1 MSDMTKWIRALE
13 YQADIVRGGCGMTII
28 SENNTS
34 CASPQGKGR
43 GIKEKYRPPTLEANL
58 EATMLRLERLES
70 DLKGPSQSARRM
82 QENKR
87 DSNNRNRK
95 DSHDSNRENRNRL
108 RNDSNDS
115 NRENRYNER
124 ENESNDY
131 LRPEDVSLYDKRE
144 RIGKMNSKG
153 SSPNN
158 KRAVEEKFEEDTDI
172 DVVNGH
178 GRNQS
183 SPKQHNRKG
192 NRNDDRSNDGHDR
205 NGYDR
210 NNSRKKN
217 YIHEDEDVDDFRE
230 NKNRSRP
237 GPLPGTGYHD
247 EQQRSSSSNFS
258 QGRGPDNNR
267 DHYGDD
273 SVEEI
278 SMPSRKN
285 QRIRSQVQG
294 HRDRD
299 RDDRDRGKSDRNS
312 KANGV
317 PIGQSS
323 WGYDDD
329 IYGTKREGSF
339 EGNLSSR
346 ENQALHIA
354 AGKAAGRGSGGND
367 SGGSGTNSYRS
378 YRSVDHDDGPHLNDI
393 QDMDLTVRKVP
404 QRGARERR
412 QQRYV
417 YIYIGV
423 YIYTCLYL

>member
-1 MSDMTKWIRALE
+1 MSDMAKWIRALE

-43 GIKEKYRPPTLEANL
+43 NIKEKYRPPTLEANL
-58 EATMLRLERLES
+58 EATMLRLERLEG

-87 DSNNRNRK
+87 DSNQNIHDRK
-95 DSHDSNRENRNRL
+95 YSHDFNIENHNRF

-124 ENESNDY
+124 ENESNNDY

-144 RIGKMNSKG
+144 RIGTMNSKG

-158 KRAVEEKFEEDTDI
+158 RKAAEEKFEEDTDI
-172 DVVNGH
+172 DVVSGH

-183 SPKQHNRKG
+183 SPKQHNHKHG
-192 NRNDDRSNDGHDR
+192 NRNDDRNNNGHDR

-210 NNSRKKN
+210 NNFRKKN
-217 YIHEDEDVDDFRE
+217 YIHDDEGDDNFRE

-247 EQQRSSSSNFS
+247 EQQRSSSSSSS
-258 QGRGPDNNR
+258 QGRGSDNNR

-278 SMPSRKN
+278 SMLSRKN

-299 RDDRDRGKSDRNS
+299 RDDRDKNS
-312 KANGV
+312 KANV
-317 PIGQSS
+317 PFRQSS

-329 IYGTKREGSF
+329 IYGTKRERSF
-339 EGNLSSR
+339 ESNTSSR

-354 AGKAAGRGSGGND
+354 AGKAAGRGSVGND

-378 YRSVDHDDGPHLNDI
+378 YRSVDHDDGPHVNDI

-412 QQRYV
+412 QQR
-417 YIYIGV
+417 
-423 YIYTCLYL
+423 